1 MVTWPGPRWTWTGPV
16 RIYRWHGAATAGI
29 PTIVRDDLIT
39 RELELSYGE
48 GDDHA
53 EGISMLGDDRVLVV
67 YDSPGRARLTDDG
80 AVIADVVL
88 LPR

>member
-1 MVTWPGPRWTWTGPV
+1 M
-16 RIYRWHGAATAGI
+16 
-29 PTIVRDDLIT
+29 RDDLIT

-67 YDSPGRARLTDDG
+67 YDSPARARLTDDG